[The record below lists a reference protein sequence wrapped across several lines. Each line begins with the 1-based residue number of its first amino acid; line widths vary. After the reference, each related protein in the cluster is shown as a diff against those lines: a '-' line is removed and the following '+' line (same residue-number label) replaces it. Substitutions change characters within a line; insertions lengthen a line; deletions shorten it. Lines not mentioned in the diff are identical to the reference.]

1 MDWNRHIETQLREEM
16 QKYLGESCKEQAAGR
31 QQQEQKHV
39 EEEEEGE
46 EEEEQ
51 YTLFNQWLAV
61 VETSKKHVRKG
72 LKYLQVPW
80 NKQ

>member
-51 YTLFNQWLAV
+51 YTLFNQ
-61 VETSKKHVRKG
+61 
-72 LKYLQVPW
+72 
-80 NKQ
+80 